1 MLQRI
6 QTIYIIIFAILLFVS
21 PFFVFVQFD
30 IKHTVIKNEL
40 NVNVDSNINNEFNND
55 DKQYVELKQM
65 SFLPTGLKGDKRILP
80 SGHTFPKYIILG
92 YLIAVSFSILMLVN
106 FKNRSRQ
113 LRFGKLLYLLVFFT
127 ISYMTVE
134 SYNMKLLLD
143 DQENVEVLKQIYHV
157 GFYLLISSVP
167 ILFLANRGVKK
178 DDDLIKSLDRLR

>member
-21 PFFVFVQFD
+21 PFFEFVQFD
-30 IKHTVIKNEL
+30 VKRTVIQNEL
-40 NVNVDSNINNEFNND
+40 NVNVDSNKNNEFNND
-55 DKQYVELKQM
+55 DKMYVELKQM
-65 SFLPTGLKGDKRILP
+65 SFLPTGLKGDKSILP
-80 SGHTFPKYIILG
+80 SGYTFPKYSILG

-127 ISYMTVE
+127 ISYMIVE

-143 DQENVEVLKQIYHV
+143 DQENVEVLNQVYHV
-157 GFYLLISSVP
+157 GFYLLISSIP
-167 ILFLANRGVKK
+167 LLFLANRGVKK
-178 DDDLIKSLDRLR
+178 DDDLVKSLDRLR